1 MVVKGIIRWFGAFFF
16 VLCSFSSYAW
26 WEAGHMLVA
35 DIAYSNLNSNAKKNI
50 NELLPMMKLEDTF
63 LHQYPY
69 DRKNPNYS
77 FMAIA
82 HWPDDIKSYP
92 SFLGLY
98 NTWHYIEHA
107 YTDDGTY
114 IPAQIPR
121 DNVVW
126 AISQFKN
133 HVGLKKASSYSRARA
148 LAYLVHFVGDIHQP
162 LHCTEYYSNNLPNGD
177 RGGNSYTI
185 SFKEKNGAELK
196 NLHALWDSALT
207 LFPSK
212 GFSHDGSAAKDIHT
226 IAQLITQD
234 YPQSYFGDKVQ
245 VLDPKKW
252 EVESHAL
259 GKDAHQLPINSIPN
273 EAYLSLNTQLAE
285 QRIVLAGYRLA
296 NLLNQIIK

>member
-1 MVVKGIIRWFGAFFF
+1 M
-16 VLCSFSSYAW
+16 
-26 WEAGHMLVA
+26 
-35 DIAYSNLNSNAKKNI
+35 
-50 NELLPMMKLEDTF
+50 
-63 LHQYPY
+63 
-69 DRKNPNYS
+69 
-77 FMAIA
+77 
-82 HWPDDIKSYP
+82 
-92 SFLGLY
+92 
-98 NTWHYIEHA
+98 
-107 YTDDGTY
+107 
-114 IPAQIPR
+114 
-121 DNVVW
+121 
-126 AISQFKN
+126 
-133 HVGLKKASSYSRARA
+133 
-148 LAYLVHFVGDIHQP
+148 
-162 LHCTEYYSNNLPNGD
+162 PNGD

-212 GFSHDGSAAKDIHT
+212 GFSHDVSAAKDIHT